1 MVPDTRKK
9 GIHMRNKKGFYQG
22 ALFGALVVLLLI
34 GLVSCG
40 ARMATGRNTGSGSSG
55 STVSSGDVLDE
66 EALSKLAKMRTI
78 IGNSYLYDVDEADL
92 VEGVYAG
99 YISGLDEP
107 YSVYYDVEA
116 TKSLMDDTS
125 GEYEGIGAVLSQD
138 RKTGVITALTVY
150 PDCPA
155 EQAGLKDGDIIY
167 KVGDMEVTGEDLSE
181 VVSYIKGDK
190 GTEVELTVYRGED
203 YEELTLTIVRDV
215 VHAITVNYEM
225 KEDGIGYL
233 SLAEFDTVSYEQY
246 KEALEALEEEGMQ
259 GLIVDLRNNPGGNL
273 STVCQIVNLMIPKGL
288 IVYTEDKYG
297 NRQEYSSDGSGNFT
311 KPLVVL
317 VNGNSASASEI
328 YAGAIQDYGIG
339 TIVGTQTY
347 GKGVVQQ
354 LFDLGDGTSIK
365 LTVSEYFT
373 PNGRNIQDIGITPDV
388 EVEYEADEE
397 DPEADNQLD
406 RAIEV
411 LRGMM

>member
-1 MVPDTRKK
+1 
-9 GIHMRNKKGFYQG
+9 MRDKKGFYQG
-22 ALFGALVVLLLI
+22 ALVGALVVLLLV

-40 ARMATGRNTGSGSSG
+40 ARMSTGRNSGSTGSGSS
-55 STVSSGDVLDE
+55 VSSGEVLDE
-66 EALSKLAKMRTI
+66 EELSKLAKMRTI
-78 IGNSYLYDVDEADL
+78 IGNSYLYDVDEEDL

-99 YISGLDEP
+99 YVAGLDEP
-107 YSVYYDVEA
+107 YSVYYDEEA

-138 RKTGVITALTVY
+138 VTTGVITALTVY
-150 PDCPA
+150 PDSPA
-155 EQAGLKDGDIIY
+155 EKGGLRDGDIIY

-181 VVSYIKGDK
+181 VVTYIKGEK

-203 YEELTLTIVRDV
+203 YEELTLTIVRDTV
-215 VHAITVNYEM
+215 QAITVSYEM
-225 KEDGIGYL
+225 KEDGVGYL
-233 SLAEFDTVSYEQY
+233 ALSEFDTVSYEQY
-246 KEALEALEEEGMQ
+246 KEALDALEAEGMQ

-273 STVCQIVNLMIPKGL
+273 STVCEIVDLMIPKGL

-297 NRQEYSSDGSGNFT
+297 NRQEYSSDGRNEFT

-328 YAGAIQDYGIG
+328 YAGAIQDYGTG
-339 TIVGTQTY
+339 KIVGTQTY

-354 LFDLGDGTSIK
+354 LFDLGDGTSVK
-365 LTVSEYFT
+365 LTVSQYFT

-397 DPEADNQLD
+397 DPDADNQLD
-406 RAIEV
+406 EAISV
-411 LRGMM
+411 LKKMM